1 MPQVK
6 LKIDSPVSDFGFGGK
21 GFAKWTHSS
30 IQNEMIEILSS
41 HCLTKIIKGVKSEEN
56 NHYFF
61 RGKNLSC
68 VQIVQAEI
76 KQFSV
81 SVSNLDC

>member
-1 MPQVK
+1 MEKASEVY
-6 LKIDSPVSDFGFGGK
+6 L
-21 GFAKWTHSS
+21 HSK
-30 IQNEMIEILSS
+30 QNDVVDNEILSS
-41 HCLTKIIKGVKSEEN
+41 HCLTKIIEGVKSEEN